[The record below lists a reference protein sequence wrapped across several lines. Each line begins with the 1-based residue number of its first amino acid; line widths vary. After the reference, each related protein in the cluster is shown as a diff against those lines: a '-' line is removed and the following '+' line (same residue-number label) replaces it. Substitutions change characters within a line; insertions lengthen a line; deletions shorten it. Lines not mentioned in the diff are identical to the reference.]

1 MMDEMTIRFARINFE
16 LAADECTP
24 VDIDAWME
32 VLDDAVNW
40 ADTQDYKLFLN
51 QALSVIGVSIPVS
64 PVEIGLLEAGA
75 ALGTVKLEVVLS
87 ELKFENLWLSVQDQD
102 TDVISAR

>member
-1 MMDEMTIRFARINFE
+1 MMDELTIRFARINFE

-40 ADTQDYKLFLN
+40 ADTE
-51 QALSVIGVSIPVS
+51 S
-64 PVEIGLLEAGA
+64 PRIY
-75 ALGTVKLEVVLS
+75 
-87 ELKFENLWLSVQDQD
+87 
-102 TDVISAR
+102 